1 MLACSSVKET
11 LNVYV
16 TIVELICVS
25 HRYSES
31 FTIRYTL
38 YLKLLGRKI
47 HLSRTENTFETQNT
61 FLFLTPASEI
71 LSHGAKINPEIS
83 VFHVTGTFDSSSY
96 KKNQKTP
103 ITHFF
108 IAPCSNRSTMIPFKH
123 KIVSLLA
130 TVENQFK
137 FSSTKILCKR
147 HFVTLSNVSRAKMNV
162 INVNSG

>member
-61 FLFLTPASEI
+61 FLFLTSASEI

-83 VFHVTGTFDSSSY
+83 VFHVTGTL
-96 KKNQKTP
+96 T
-103 ITHFF
+103 
-108 IAPCSNRSTMIPFKH
+108 
-123 KIVSLLA
+123 
-130 TVENQFK
+130 
-137 FSSTKILCKR
+137 
-147 HFVTLSNVSRAKMNV
+147 VSRLFKLQKKPKNTYYTFFHSAMFKP
-162 INVNSG
+162 IHHDPFQA